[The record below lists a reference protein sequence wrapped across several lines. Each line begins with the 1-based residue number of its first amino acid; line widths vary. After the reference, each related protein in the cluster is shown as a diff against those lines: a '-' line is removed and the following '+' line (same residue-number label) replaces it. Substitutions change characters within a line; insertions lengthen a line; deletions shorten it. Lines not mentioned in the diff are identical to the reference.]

1 MTTFK
6 DYINQVTDLIGNTIT
21 NLLLTAAVAAFM
33 FAVVSFIWKRAN
45 GSSGDGIKD
54 ARNQLGWSIVAL
66 FVMFSIWG
74 IISFLQSGIFGSGG
88 AKTQIEAPSIKVN
101 TSVSSNSGNP
111 SQSNPSA
118 NTSMGNQVAP
128 GAQSNVACPSGQ
140 FYDARVPGCVGSRG
154 GAQVSTQ
161 ITCSTGAVV
170 SDQSDCKFTKTCD
183 KYNKSTCPSSY
194 CKLDYYDFCIRK

>member
-6 DYINQVTDLIGNTIT
+6 DYINQLTDLIGNTIT

-74 IISFLQSGIFGSGG
+74 IISFLQSGIFGAGG

-101 TSVSSNSGNP
+101 ANTTSNNSYNNSPASNQSS
-111 SQSNPSA
+111 PSA
-118 NTSMGNQVAP
+118 
-128 GAQSNVACPSGQ
+128 
-140 FYDARVPGCVGSRG
+140 
-154 GAQVSTQ
+154 
-161 ITCSTGAVV
+161 STGGTRGTGVLAGGSDRKSVV
-170 SDQSDCKFTKTCD
+170 
-183 KYNKSTCPSSY
+183 
-194 CKLDYYDFCIRK
+194 

>member
-6 DYINQVTDLIGNTIT
+6 DYINQLTDLIGNTIT

-74 IISFLQSGIFGSGG
+74 IISFLQSGIFGAGG

-101 TSVSSNSGNP
+101 TSNTSNAGNNP
-111 SQSNPSA
+111 TPTQPRPSA
-118 NTSMGNQVAP
+118 NTGGTRGTGVLIGGSCRIDSECAGDLI
-128 GAQSNVACPSGQ
+128 CPSGTCI
-140 FYDARVPGCVGSRG
+140 DRSERGTRG
-154 GAQVSTQ
+154 G
-161 ITCSTGAVV
+161 
-170 SDQSDCKFTKTCD
+170 
-183 KYNKSTCPSSY
+183 N
-194 CKLDYYDFCIRK
+194 

>member
-1 MTTFK
+1 MNTFK

-74 IISFLQSGIFGSGG
+74 IISFLQSGIFGPGG
-88 AKTQIEAPSIKVN
+88 TKTQIEAPSIKVN
-101 TSVSSNSGNP
+101 TSAGSNNA
-111 SQSNPSA
+111 NPSA
-118 NTSMGNQVAP
+118 NTSGSQAAP
-128 GAQSNVACPSGQ
+128 GAQSNVSCPAGQ
-140 FYDARVPGCVGSRG
+140 VYDSRLLKCVTTRG
-154 GAQVSTQ
+154 GQQPCNTYTNIA
-161 ITCSTGAVV
+161 
-170 SDQSDCKFTKTCD
+170 
-183 KYNKSTCPSSY
+183 CPSSY
-194 CKLDYYDFCIRK
+194 CKLDSVEGTCVSK

>member
-74 IISFLQSGIFGSGG
+74 IISFLQSGIFGAGG

-101 TSVSSNSGNP
+101 TSSASNNTTA
-111 SQSNPSA
+111 SQPNPSA
-118 NTSMGNQVAP
+118 
-128 GAQSNVACPSGQ
+128 
-140 FYDARVPGCVGSRG
+140 
-154 GAQVSTQ
+154 
-161 ITCSTGAVV
+161 STGGTRGTGVLAGGSCRIDLECARGLICNSSKVC
-170 SDQSDCKFTKTCD
+170 SSSANNTAPAP
-183 KYNKSTCPSSY
+183 NPSSDPGSING
-194 CKLDYYDFCIRK
+194 LD